1 MFCSFACC
9 SFATSKTSEGHGSL
23 ALADRFFREVQFCF
37 VLKSRMRQAT
47 RRDGD
52 FDTTDEINTLR
63 PLLFN
68 EGVGHSLTVVT
79 FRMIGILASDH
90 MLL

>member
-1 MFCSFACC
+1 
-9 SFATSKTSEGHGSL
+9 
-23 ALADRFFREVQFCF
+23 
-37 VLKSRMRQAT
+37 MRQGT

-52 FDTTDEINTLR
+52 FDNTDGDFDNTDNINTLG

-68 EGVGHSLTVVT
+68 GVGHSLTVVT
-79 FRMIGILASDH
+79 FRMIQTSILASDH